1 MSVVLEFKSKE
12 GLNAERQ
19 IQVFIDYAKSLTAF
33 DRPDMPLD
41 WDANNWAPWKT
52 ARCGLCTF
60 LKAGVSAVKAR
71 PSQASEEYFLEP
83 EIRDF
88 AKAYIRY
95 NLARQP
101 KKNAVEIMALRAVE
115 KALLDLKGRALIQS
129 VDENV
134 LSQAAILAQEIYPG
148 SCYQVG
154 GQLERL
160 ARFLTDKQMIERPLI
175 WRNPIERKRDVSTGH
190 RSKKAEAAEKMPDE
204 RVLDAL
210 AEIFALKPTAHRDI
224 VATSMVGILVSAP
237 SRISELL
244 ELPANCVLKE
254 WNRTDEKEEL
264 MLRFHAK
271 KGGGFMKKVIPQVI
285 ADTTEEAITR
295 LLEITEEPR
304 KLARFL
310 EDHPDEFPPHERLP
324 QTGQDDI
331 LSPEQAADA
340 LCLSY
345 NSKAGSK
352 RTNLRMWLK
361 TRLETAQDKFE
372 RDPSY
377 EEVVSILSEALGGM
391 PPLKKAA
398 AANAPD
404 TYTLTLRKLNTV
416 CRKLYLPDHFPYTT
430 PDKITKHSDA
440 LLCFFYNQLNTQFDS
455 VKPWA
460 LQNFTK
466 NWLNNYIGASDV
478 RAKLGGESIFERWGY
493 RGESYRISSHQF
505 RHYLNTLAHRG
516 QAGELE
522 IARWSG
528 RANLS
533 DNAAYN
539 HMGEEEY
546 VDRMRALGVGEN
558 SKAELI
564 FKSKKNMPITL
575 AELEAEGDRVAHV
588 TLYGA
593 CVHDFSMEPCQLHRD
608 CISCREH
615 RCIKGDDEKL
625 KRIKKLKSMN
635 EVQLTNALEGLENG
649 YMGTDRWVQ
658 FYSAKLG
665 RANQLIDILE
675 NPDIEDGAVIHMG
688 VDVSFSPIKRVL
700 AEQSQ
705 DESRQ
710 LSTSQKDSE
719 QVESLRKLLGR

>member
-1 MSVVLEFKSKE
+1 MSVVLEFKTKA

-19 IQVFIDYAKSLTAF
+19 IKGFIDYARSLRAF

-41 WDANNWAPWKT
+41 WEANNWSLWKT

-60 LKAGVSAVKAR
+60 LKAGISSVKAR
-71 PSQASEEYFLEP
+71 PSQSREEYFLDP
-83 EIRDF
+83 DIRDF

-95 NLARQP
+95 SLARQP
-101 KKNAVEIMALRAVE
+101 KKNSVEIMALRVVE
-115 KALLDLKGRALIQS
+115 KALLDLKERAFIHW

-134 LSQAAILAQEIYPG
+134 LSHAAILAQEIYPG
-148 SCYQVG
+148 PCYQVG

-160 ARFLTDKQMIERPLI
+160 ARFLNDKQMIEHPLV

-190 RSKKAEAAEKMPDE
+190 RSKKAEAAAKMPDE

-210 AEIFALKPTAHRDI
+210 AEIFALRPTAHRDI

-244 ELPANCVLKE
+244 ELPANCMLRE

-285 ADTTEEAITR
+285 TDTTEEAIKR
-295 LLEITEEPR
+295 LLEITEKPR
-304 KLARFL
+304 QLAKFL
-310 EDHPDEFPPHERLP
+310 EDYPNEFPPHERLP
-324 QTGQDDI
+324 QTGRDDI
-331 LSPEQAADA
+331 LTPEQAADA
-340 LCLSY
+340 LCLSH
-345 NSKAGSK
+345 NANQGSK
-352 RTNLRMWLK
+352 RTNLRMWLRARLK
-361 TRLETAQDKFE
+361 TARGKAE
-372 RDPSY
+372 RDTSFG
-377 EEVVSILSEALGGM
+377 EVVQILSTALGGM
-391 PPLKKAA
+391 PPVKKNAA
-398 AANAPD
+398 ENVPD
-404 TYTLTLRKLNTV
+404 THTLTLRKLNTV
-416 CRKLYLPDHFPYTT
+416 CRKLYLPEHFPYTT
-430 PDKITKHSDA
+430 PDSIMKCSDA
-440 LLCFFYNQLNTQFDS
+440 LLCFFYNQLNMQFDS

-460 LQNFTK
+460 LQNFSK
-466 NWLNNYIGASDV
+466 NWLNNEIGASDA
-478 RAKLGGESIFERWGY
+478 RAELKVESIFERWGY
-493 RGESYRISSHQF
+493 KDQRYRISSHQF

-528 RANLS
+528 RASLA

-539 HMGEEEY
+539 HMGDEEY
-546 VDRMRALGVGEN
+546 ADRMRKLGVGEN
-558 SKAELI
+558 SKTNLI
-564 FKSKKNMPITL
+564 FKSKNNMPITL
-575 AELEAEGDRVAHV
+575 AELEADGDRVAHV

-615 RCIKGDDEKL
+615 RCVKGDDEKL
-625 KRIKKLKSMN
+625 KRIKDLKSMN
-635 EVQLTNALEGLENG
+635 EVQLKNALVGLENG
-649 YMGTDRWVQ
+649 YMGPDRWVQ
-658 FYSAKLG
+658 FYTAKLE
-665 RANQLIDILE
+665 RAKQLIEILE
-675 NPDIEDGAVIHMG
+675 NPDIEDGAVIQMG

-705 DESRQ
+705 DESHQ
-710 LSTSQKDSE
+710 LPGPSDESDQLK
-719 QVESLRKLLGR
+719 SLRDLLGR